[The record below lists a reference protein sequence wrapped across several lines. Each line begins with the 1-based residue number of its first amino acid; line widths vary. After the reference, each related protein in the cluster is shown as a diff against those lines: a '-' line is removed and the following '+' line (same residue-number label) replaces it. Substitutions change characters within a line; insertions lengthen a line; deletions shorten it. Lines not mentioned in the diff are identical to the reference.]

1 MPSFTRSTSTAFR
14 LPDLM
19 SNLPFTA
26 AYHRSGDAIATA
38 SEKWVE
44 QGCRIFT
51 ADMRRHLNGLMA
63 GQLAAYCYNECSDE
77 RFRVVCDFMHVLFLL
92 DDFSDELMTK
102 DTEIL
107 ADVVMN
113 AIAFPESYRPTNT
126 KGKEQPEIESDA
138 SSLTRDY
145 WTRLVLGAGPQVQAR
160 CAENVELYLIAV
172 HQQANH
178 RDTGD
183 IPALEDYIQLRRL
196 SSGCKPLFDLLE
208 YSLDMQLPDYI
219 IENPLLITLKD
230 CVNDFVAF
238 SNDIFSYNVE
248 QSRGDKHN
256 LVTVIMKN
264 YDLDLQSAVDC
275 AGDMCREAL
284 EKYCETKAC
293 FPSYGTAIDKH
304 LASFFRGLESWLSG
318 SLEWSFVTP
327 RYFGSRRS
335 EIKKHRWVRLLS
347 HSRIPVNGI

>member
-1 MPSFTRSTSTAFR
+1 MAPVSRSTVTAFR
-14 LPDLM
+14 LPDLI
-19 SNLPFTA
+19 SNCPFPV
-26 AYHRSGDAIATA
+26 AYHKNGDAIAAA

-44 QGCRIFT
+44 QGCRVFT
-51 ADMRRHLNGLMA
+51 EDMRRHLRGLMA
-63 GQLAAYCYNECSDE
+63 GQLAAYCYNKCSDE
-77 RFRVVCDFMHVLFLL
+77 RFRVICDFMLVLFLL
-92 DDFSDELMTK
+92 DDLSDDLMTK

-113 AIAFPESYRPTNT
+113 AIAFPEAYRPTHT

-145 WTRLVLGAGPQVQAR
+145 WARLIPDAGPEVQAR
-160 CAENVELYLIAV
+160 CAENVELYLVAV

-183 IPALEDYIQLRRL
+183 IPSLEDYVQLRRL

-219 IENPLLITLKD
+219 IENPLLETLKD

-238 SNDIFSYNVE
+238 SNDIFSFNVE
-248 QSRGDKHN
+248 QSRGDTHN
-256 LVTVIMKN
+256 LVTIIMEN
-264 YDLDLQSAVDC
+264 YNLDLQSAVDR

-284 EKYCETKAC
+284 DKYCVTKAK
-293 FPSYGTAIDKH
+293 FPSYGPELDNQ
-304 LASFFRGLESWLSG
+304 LAAFFRGLESWISG
-318 SLEWSFVTP
+318 SLDWSFVTP
-327 RYFGSRRS
+327 RYFGSRRN
-335 EIKKHRWVRLLS
+335 EIKKHRWVKLLS
-347 HSRIPVNGI
+347 RSRVPVNAA